1 MLWINH
7 KISVKFQLLEA
18 NELNDDVQ
26 TIEMSQVSTDEM
38 QMLLEV
44 VYNGVVE
51 ATIEDLRKLILL
63 AHRLYIA
70 IPLSNELMQGSME
83 TILEFYS
90 VSYNIQQIFTFVWT

>member
-1 MLWINH
+1 MAAVSPYLQML
-7 KISVKFQLLEA
+7 LLES

-26 TIEMSQVSTDEM
+26 TIEMSQVSSDEM

-70 IPLSNELMQGSME
+70 IPLSNELMQG
-83 TILEFYS
+83 LELKLPPRSPFRKPLMAKFS
-90 VSYNIQQIFTFVWT
+90 NGG